1 MRYLLIISSIIIFF
15 SCNSVDAQVVKD
27 NSILLDFPTW
37 NDTIVYVG
45 CEDIFSKTPGSIN
58 FSIYE
63 DTIIPLNQFDNR
75 LEDLKLKFNWLY
87 ERCYDCWPNTIGVS
101 SFDILK
107 NDKLISSIDLKE
119 IVKVEAFPQ
128 KFAESGRYMEP
139 VREDIY
145 MTDVNF
151 DSYLDIK
158 IRSSCGKGCYYSYW
172 IYNPDKEIFE
182 FKKDL
187 NYMRTYYIDCN
198 NNIIY
203 SYQGGTGWYYYLDAY
218 KINNGQ
224 IDFYQ
229 SLYHQMGNGYR
240 IERYKDANDSIIAND
255 TIYTD

>member
-1 MRYLLIISSIIIFF
+1 MKKLLFISSIIILF
-15 SCNSVDAQVVKD
+15 SCNSGNNQVEENPLV
-27 NSILLDFPTW
+27 LDFPNWT
-37 NDTIVYVG
+37 DTVVYVG
-45 CEDIFSKTPGSIN
+45 CEDVLSKTPEAIN

-87 ERCYDCWPNTIGVS
+87 EVGADNWPNTIGVS

-119 IVKVEAFPQ
+119 IIKVEAFMDNDP
-128 KFAESGRYMEP
+128 ESKRFEQP
-139 VREDIY
+139 VRDDIY

-182 FKKDL
+182 FKKEL

-203 SYQGGTGWYYYLDAY
+203 SYQGGTAWYYYLNAY

-224 IDFYQ
+224 IEFYQ
-229 SLYHQMGNGYR
+229 SLYQERNGKYSL
-240 IERYKDANDSIIAND
+240 ERYKDANDSIIFTD
-255 TIYTD
+255 TIYND